1 MQGAIPLAFTCLTPL
16 IISKFS
22 NQYYKF
28 KNVIEYMDEDIILK
42 KVNLKDLF
50 EERKDLINSFSKNV
64 AECLMVL

>member
-16 IISKFS
+16 IISKVS

-50 EERKDLINSFSKNV
+50 EGKASSEISRQIKKLVDKK
-64 AECLMVL
+64 